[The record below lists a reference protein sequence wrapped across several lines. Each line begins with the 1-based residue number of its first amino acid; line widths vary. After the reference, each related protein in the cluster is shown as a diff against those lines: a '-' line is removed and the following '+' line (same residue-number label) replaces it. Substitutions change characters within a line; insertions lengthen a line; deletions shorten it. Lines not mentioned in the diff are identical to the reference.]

1 MEKAG
6 PHKIVAAFDIVTPMF
21 IAGADNGPDAE
32 PKLRV
37 SGIIGA
43 LRFWWRALAWS
54 RVEALPPEAGLTVLL
69 AWESALFGSA
79 ENGQGAFLLRLSL
92 PDNTLKSTR
101 TQRQPQANAP
111 LGGYPRIS
119 PREERHWADSGS
131 GLAYLAGQGLTRNVK
146 IRRESGRDFNQFVDC
161 LLYTSPSPRD

>member
-92 PDNTLKSTR
+92 PDNTLKSW
-101 TQRQPQANAP
+101 
-111 LGGYPRIS
+111 L
-119 PREERHWADSGS
+119 
-131 GLAYLAGQGLTRNVK
+131 
-146 IRRESGRDFNQFVDC
+146 
-161 LLYTSPSPRD
+161 

>member
-43 LRFWWRALAWS
+43 LRFWW
-54 RVEALPPEAGLTVLL
+54 
-69 AWESALFGSA
+69 
-79 ENGQGAFLLRLSL
+79 LSL
-92 PDNTLKSTR
+92 
-101 TQRQPQANAP
+101 
-111 LGGYPRIS
+111 I
-119 PREERHWADSGS
+119 H
-131 GLAYLAGQGLTRNVK
+131 
-146 IRRESGRDFNQFVDC
+146 I
-161 LLYTSPSPRD
+161 